1 MKRLRLEQDG
11 SWSASALSPT
21 EDAAHSLASLSGT
34 QALSAESICDI
45 LTLRVLIDDY
55 FAYIH
60 PLTPLPHEPTFR
72 AAFERREDRTNRTF
86 LALLAAMIEVLVASF
101 PRRPRQLFTSDSN
114 RRLFPNAGALIDRCH
129 QVFTEAR
136 GPGYL
141 DRELSLYDAF
151 SSYLVGLTASY
162 IFDTNRAS
170 LYIGEC
176 VSIAR
181 RLSLHKTTT
190 DSSMQSPGY
199 NVGAPGE
206 TDYIKQELSR
216 RLFWL
221 SYVSCH
227 SLRQIGEI
235 DGDML
240 MPLSARKDLPPL
252 PLEVDDAYIYQDRI
266 VPQPKG
272 VVSIV
277 TGFNLNV
284 RIFRSYSSLTALE
297 SAFGTEGVDWE
308 KQKQLIGQ
316 SLYSCKAATDAAP
329 KELQVR
335 SLTSPQN
342 RYSSPVPQIGQ
353 YGRQHDMWTEHEQN
367 TGLDYSRRN
376 VQYEIQKANIY
387 ASQLGTRS
395 FLVEKYWDM
404 FEIQK
409 APANGLGQAFSPA
422 TTTTNAAVESR
433 LQNAFN
439 SPTASV
445 HSRTS
450 SRHGVFDVSEQA
462 MVLERENIVR
472 DLATFLGSVDQIYM
486 EPNGLSFVSPH
497 LFLTHLSRPLLLLCS
512 AHPSAIF
519 VKAGSGASVFSSST
533 RLKIH
538 WSRCDHIHNSYPICT
553 YSLPFSYTIPV
564 HPLQSC
570 HVLVPPTLQLTF
582 FPPPPFFLSSSAIK
596 SA

>member
-1 MKRLRLEQDG
+1 VKRQRLEQDG

-45 LTLRVLIDDY
+45 HTLRILVDDY
-55 FAYIH
+55 FTYIH

-72 AAFERREDRTNRTF
+72 AAFERREDRTSRTF
-86 LALLAAMIEVLVASF
+86 LALVAAMIEALVGSF
-101 PRRPRQLFTSDSN
+101 PRRPRQLFTSEPN

-129 QVFTEAR
+129 QVFNEAR
-136 GPGYL
+136 GLGYL

-151 SSYLVGLTASY
+151 SSYLVGLTAAY
-162 IFDTNRAS
+162 LFDSNRAS
-170 LYIGEC
+170 LYMGEC
-176 VSIAR
+176 VSMVR
-181 RLSLHKTTT
+181 RLALFTTST
-190 DSSMQSPGY
+190 HSSTQSPAYSVSASGD
-199 NVGAPGE
+199 

-227 SLRQIGEI
+227 SGRQVG
-235 DGDML
+235 DVKGDML

-252 PLEVDDAYIYQDRI
+252 PLEIDDAHIYQDRI
-266 VPQPKG
+266 VPQPPG
-272 VVSIV
+272 TISII
-277 TGFNLNV
+277 TGFNLNI

-316 SLYSCKAATDAAP
+316 SLYSCKAATDSAP

-353 YGRQHDMWTEHEQN
+353 YGRQQEIWTEHNEQN
-367 TGLDYSRRN
+367 SGMDNSRRT

-395 FLVEKYWDM
+395 FLVEKYWDL
-404 FEIQK
+404 FEVQN
-409 APANGLGQAFSPA
+409 APSNGLVQPFSLA
-422 TTTTNAAVESR
+422 TTSTNAAVDAR

-450 SRHGVFDVSEQA
+450 SRHGFDVSEQA
-462 MVLERENIVR
+462 MVLERENVVR
-472 DLATFLGSVDQIYM
+472 DLATFLQSVEQMYM
-486 EPNGLSFVSPH
+486 EPNGLSIVSLRLCGYP
-497 LFLTHLSRPLLLLCS
+497 LFP
-512 AHPSAIF
+512 AIF
-519 VKAGSGASVFSSST
+519 ASTIASHF
-533 RLKIH
+533 L
-538 WSRCDHIHNSYPICT
+538 NS
-553 YSLPFSYTIPV
+553 
-564 HPLQSC
+564 HPLQ
-570 HVLVPPTLQLTF
+570 
-582 FPPPPFFLSSSAIK
+582 K
-596 SA
+596 